1 MQLMQG
7 ISAMAR
13 YKHYDYAQTKL
24 LPVSYERQIL
34 PGTFEHTLSFLI
46 ENKIDLSVF
55 EGRYNNDATGAPAYD
70 PAILLK
76 VILFAYSKGI
86 THSRKIEAL
95 ARENV
100 VCMALSADTTPHFT
114 TIANFVSSLSPEIT
128 RIFRD
133 VLLVCD
139 EAGLIGKEMFAVDG
153 VKLPSNAS
161 KEWSGTKADLKKKA
175 RKLERGIEHLL
186 KKHREC
192 DRSNDDTSM
201 DAAREQQIETLN
213 KALSKV
219 ERFLSN
225 HNEKLGRSG
234 KPIQSNVTDN
244 ESAKMPTSK
253 GVVQGYNGVAMVD
266 AKHQVIVHAEAHGE
280 GQENSLLQPMIEGT
294 KATFQSLDLDDD
306 VMQGAK
312 LTADAGYSSEAN
324 AAYVYEHG
332 IDAYVADTMYRKRD
346 PRFNEAERHVPRK
359 PDAPFS
365 KPKKEPTHFQN
376 SDFKLADDH
385 SHCICPA
392 GKRMYRGGTLDGY
405 QGFLQIRFRAPKLG
419 CRHCPLRT
427 QCLRHPERTPVRQ
440 VAFFLGKATRAS
452 EKYMDRMKR
461 KIDTEEGRHQYSRR
475 LGTVEPVFANLRHTH
490 RLNRF
495 TLRTRKKVNA
505 QWLLFCLVH
514 NIGKVQRYGSRVI
527 TTNGKRRKS
536 A

>member
-1 MQLMQG
+1 
-7 ISAMAR
+7 MAR
-13 YKHYDYAQTKL
+13 YKHYDYGQTKL
-24 LPVSYERQIL
+24 LPISYERQIL
-34 PGTFEHTLSFLI
+34 PGTFEHTLSYLI
-46 ENKIDLSVF
+46 DNKIDLSVF
-55 EGRYNNDATGAPAYD
+55 EDRYRNDETGAPAYD
-70 PAILLK
+70 PALLLK
-76 VILFAYSKGI
+76 IVLFAYSKGI
-86 THSRKIEAL
+86 TSSRQIERL
-95 ARENV
+95 CREHV
-100 VCMALSADTTPHFT
+100 VFMALSADTTPHFT
-114 TIANFVSSLSPEIT
+114 TIADFVSSLAPQIT

-186 KKHREC
+186 TKHREC
-192 DRSNDDTSM
+192 DVSSD
-201 DAAREQQIETLN
+201 DAALNAARAKQMATLN
-213 KALSKV
+213 NALSKV

-234 KPIQSNVTDN
+234 KPVQSNVTDN

-266 AKHQVIVHAEAHGE
+266 AKAQVIVHAEAHGE

-294 KATFQSLDLDDD
+294 KAAFQSLNLADD
-306 VMQGAK
+306 VMHTAK
-312 LTADAGYSSEAN
+312 LTADAGYSSESN
-324 AAYVYEHG
+324 AAYLYEHG
-332 IDAYVADTMYRKRD
+332 IDGYVADTMYRKRD
-346 PRFNEAERHVPRK
+346 PRFNDAERHVPRK

-376 SDFKLADDH
+376 SDFTLAPDH

-392 GKRMYRGGTLDGY
+392 GKRMYKGGTLDGY
-405 QGFLQIRFRAPKLG
+405 QGFLQIRFRAPKLA
-419 CRHCPLRT
+419 CRDCPLRAK
-427 QCLRHPERTPVRQ
+427 CLRHPSRTPVRQ
-440 VAFFLGKATRAS
+440 VAFFLGKATNAPD
-452 EKYMDRMKR
+452 KHMDRMKR
-461 KIDTEEGRHQYSRR
+461 KIDTDEGRHQYSRR
-475 LGTVEPVFANLRHTH
+475 LGTVEPVFANIRHTH

-495 TLRTRKKVNA
+495 TLRTRQKVNA

-514 NIGKVQRYGSRVI
+514 NIGKVQRYGSKMM
-527 TTNGKRRKS
+527 TTKSKKRRRS

>member
-1 MQLMQG
+1 
-7 ISAMAR
+7 MAR
-13 YKHYDYAQTKL
+13 YKHYDYGQMKM

-46 ENKIDLSVF
+46 DHKIDLTIF
-55 EGRYNNDATGAPAYD
+55 EDRYQNDDGGAPAYD

-76 VILFAYSKGI
+76 IILFAYSKGI
-86 THSRKIEAL
+86 IHSRKIEAL
-95 ARENV
+95 CRENV
-100 VCMALSADTTPHFT
+100 VCMALSADTAPHFT
-114 TIANFVSSLSPEIT
+114 TIADFVSSLSAEIT

-139 EAGLIGKEMFAVDG
+139 EAGLIGKEMFAVHG

-192 DRSNDDTSM
+192 DRSSDEGSM
-201 DAAREQQIETLN
+201 NAAREKHIETLA

-219 ERFLSN
+219 ERFLAK
-225 HNEKLGRSG
+225 HDEKLGRSG

-266 AKHQVIVHAEAHGE
+266 AKAQVIVHAEAHGE
-280 GQENSLLQPMIEGT
+280 GQENGLLQPMIEGT
-294 KATFQSLDLDDD
+294 RETFNELELSDD
-306 VMQGAK
+306 VMQKAK

-324 AAYVYEHG
+324 ATYLFDHG
-332 IDAYVADTMYRKRD
+332 IDGYVANTMYRKRD
-346 PRFNEAERHVPRK
+346 PRFKDAERHVPRK

-365 KPKKEPTHFQN
+365 KPKKAPAHFQN

-392 GKRMYRGGTLDGY
+392 GKRLYRGGTLPDY
-405 QGFLQIRFRAPKLG
+405 QGLSSIRFRAPKLA

-427 QCLRHPERTPVRQ
+427 KCLRHPERTPVRQ
-440 VAFFLGKATRAS
+440 VAFFLGRAIGAP
-452 EKYMDRMKR
+452 EKSMDRMKR
-461 KIDTEEGRHQYSRR
+461 KIDTDEGRHQYSRR
-475 LGTVEPVFANLRHTH
+475 LGTVEPVFANIRHTH
-490 RLNRF
+490 RLSRF
-495 TLRTRKKVNA
+495 SLRTRTKVNA

-514 NIGKVQRYGSRVI
+514 NIGKVQRYGSRVM
-527 TTNGKRRKS
+527 TKTRKRRRT